1 MRLVLIE
8 WVDSYGCS
16 SSWQQLDG
24 VEPRALTCKS
34 VGWLLRDD
42 AEIKVIVPHVSTPMT
57 DIPAQGC
64 GDMTIPARSVVRM
77 VDLMETQSKRRFP
90 RRAAA

>member
-8 WVDSYGCS
+8 WADSYGCS
-16 SSWQQLDG
+16 PSWQPLDD

-42 AEIKVIVPHVSTPMT
+42 ADIKVIVPHVSVPTPGIT
-57 DIPAQGC
+57 NQGC
-64 GDMTIPARSVVRM
+64 GDMTIPTRAVVRM
-77 VDLMETQSKRRFP
+77 VDLLETQGKRR
-90 RRAAA
+90 RKLTSG